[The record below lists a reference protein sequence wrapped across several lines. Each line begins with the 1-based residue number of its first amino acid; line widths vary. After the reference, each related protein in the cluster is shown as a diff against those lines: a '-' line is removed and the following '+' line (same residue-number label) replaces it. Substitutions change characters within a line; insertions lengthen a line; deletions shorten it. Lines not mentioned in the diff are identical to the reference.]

1 MMLLDYVALAVFLLC
16 WLGLEPAM
24 ARKLFGGNGIM
35 AHMEQIRG
43 AWMRQLLQ
51 RDSFLVDAQIIGHT
65 INSASFF
72 GSANLLVIV
81 GVGGTLFGARGLHP
95 EIASVLPL
103 PADAPFWLFGAK
115 IMLILAPLMRG
126 LLDFIWAVRQLNY
139 CLAAIAS
146 NPSPK
151 SKEDIDAWADALM
164 AVLNPALRTFS
175 VGVRSYHFSIAAALW
190 LFGPVPL
197 IIGAVGSIAFL
208 YWRQTRSGAANGLY
222 GVCKL
227 LAKDRLEAQN

>member
-1 MMLLDYVALAVFLLC
+1 MTLLDIAAICVFLCC

-24 ARKLFGGNGIM
+24 ARSLFRDHGIM
-35 AHMEQIRG
+35 AHMEHIRG

-51 RDSFLVDAQIIGHT
+51 RDSFLVDAQIVGHT

-81 GVGGTLFGARGLHP
+81 GVGGTLFSSSGLHS
-95 EIASVLPL
+95 EIATMLPH
-103 PADAPFWLFGAK
+103 AQGAPFWLFPLK
-115 IMLILAPLMRG
+115 ILLILAPLMRG

-146 NPSPK
+146 SPK
-151 SKEDIDAWADALM
+151 TKDKAVIDAWADALM
-164 AVLNPALRTFS
+164 EVLNPALRTFS

-190 LFGPVPL
+190 LLGPIPL
-197 IIGAVGSIAFL
+197 AVGAVCSIAFL
-208 YWRQTRSGAANGLY
+208 YWRQTRSGAAQGLK
-222 GVCKL
+222 GVRDL
-227 LAKDRLEAQN
+227 LVKEKGTD